1 MAANVVKLDSVTSV
15 KGSTSKL
22 MPNGV
27 KVNDATGELIVAV
40 VDGVTQQQWNSKTRS
55 LFIWKSC

>member
-1 MAANVVKLDSVTSV
+1 MAANVVKLDSVTPV

-40 VDGVTQQQWNSKTRS
+40 VDGVTSSNGTQNS
-55 LFIWKSC
+55 LFIWKS